1 MLSVNY
7 CWICQQITPLT
18 ICIFNLLDKSKE
30 FIIAVLISQYI
41 LLAITETHID
51 YKGKYK
57 NIDVL

>member
-1 MLSVNY
+1 MLSVSY

-18 ICIFNLLDKSKE
+18 KCIFNLLDKSIE
-30 FIIAVLISQYI
+30 YIIAVLISRYI

-57 NIDVL
+57 NIGVL